1 MYVCMFIMECMHA
14 CMHVC
19 MYVCMFLSLQLQI
32 PTGYRTGFWVL
43 ATALVVVGLVT
54 RVMVLG
60 MQKKGGLVSSS
71 SPFGLI
77 AVAGRL

>member
-1 MYVCMFIMECMHA
+1 MHA